1 MELHGLELS
10 DTLEKI
16 KKGNI
21 VTRIF
26 QHDPLVWTET
36 KEDHFEIEHR
46 LGWLDAPKKNLG
58 LVPEIE
64 QLLKDCQDEGF
75 THVLV
80 LGMGGS
86 SLAPEVFSNIFGP
99 REQFGKPGLHLSILD
114 STHPNQIKSSA
125 KSNPFG
131 KTIFVVSSKSGTTSE
146 TMSLFEYFWDQ
157 LFQKFGD
164 KTGKNFVAVTDP
176 GTSLETLAR
185 EKGFRKIFN
194 GDPDVG
200 GRYSALT
207 AFGLVPAGLAG
218 IDLKKLLETTGAFAE
233 KCSPEADFSTN
244 PGLELGVVLGTAALA
259 GKDKLTFITDPE
271 LDSFGSWAEQLIAE
285 SSGKIGKGIVPVDI
299 ESGTKLEDYSSDRF
313 FVYISKRD
321 IFKPR
326 IKKLNE
332 AGFATYTIKIT
343 DEYDLGAE
351 FYRWEFAT
359 AVACSVIGVNA
370 FDQPN
375 VQESKSLTKEL
386 LQKYNQSGKL
396 PLPEIVWENNFG
408 SISTSAELKLDE
420 LKSLAEI
427 VDCFIQQAEENDYI
441 AINAFVARNGKKLNK
456 LQTFRGYLI
465 EKTKCAVTLG
475 FGPRFLHSTGQLHK
489 GGPGKCLF
497 IQITDNPESDLKIP
511 QKEYSFKT
519 LFKAQA
525 FGDYRALVS
534 KSRKVLL
541 VNLKE
546 ADIFDLSL

>member
-1 MELHGLELS
+1 MELFGIELS
-10 DTLEKI
+10 DILEKI
-16 KKGNI
+16 KKEEI
-21 VTRIF
+21 VSRIY
-26 QHDPLVWTET
+26 QKDPFVWTEN
-36 KEDHFEIEHR
+36 EAEHFEIQHR
-46 LGWLDAPKKNLG
+46 LGWLDAPIKSMA

-64 QLLKDCQDEGF
+64 QLLKDCQNEGF
-75 THVLV
+75 TNVLV

-86 SLAPEVFSNIFGP
+86 SLAPEVFSRIFGS
-99 REQFGKPGLHLSILD
+99 REQFGKAGLELSILD
-114 STHPNQIKSSA
+114 STHPNQIRSSA
-125 KSNPFG
+125 KSNPLG

-146 TMSLFEYFWDQ
+146 TMSLFDYFWD
-157 LFQKFGD
+157 LLYQKYGENA
-164 KTGKNFVAVTDP
+164 GKNFVAVTDP

-185 EKGFRKIFN
+185 EKGFRKVFN

-200 GRYSALT
+200 GRYSVLT

-218 IDLKKLLETTGAFAE
+218 IDLKKLLETAASFAK
-233 KCSPEADFSTN
+233 KCSPQSDYSTN
-244 PGLELGVVLGTAALA
+244 PGLELGMILGKAALA

-285 SSGKIGKGIVPVDI
+285 SSGKLGKGIVPVDI
-299 ESGTKLEDYSSDRF
+299 ESNTKLEDYSKDRF
-313 FVYISKRD
+313 FVYISKRG

-326 IKKLNE
+326 IVKLNE
-332 AGFATYTIKIT
+332 AGFSTYSININ

-351 FYRWEFAT
+351 FFRWEFAT
-359 AVACSVIGVNA
+359 AVACSIIGVNA

-386 LQKYNQSGKL
+386 LSEYSNSGKL
-396 PLPEIVWENNFG
+396 PLPEIFWEDNFG
-408 SISTSAELKLDE
+408 SVSTSADIKLDD
-420 LKSLAEI
+420 LKSLAEVI
-427 VDCFIQQAEENDYI
+427 DRFTQLAQENDYI

-456 LQTFRGYLI
+456 LQTFRDYLI
-465 EKTKCAVTLG
+465 HKTKCAVTLG

-489 GGPGKCLF
+489 GGPGTCLF
-497 IQITDNPESDLKIP
+497 IQITDDPDYDLKIP
-511 QKEYSFKT
+511 EKEYSFRT